1 MYFAADYG
9 QKHFTKR
16 YGIWR
21 LSPILFWTSRQ
32 LDSFI
37 AENGI
42 PVSGLYAKLAQ
53 FAEGEVRNGCM
64 PCTGHIGW
72 EKQLSKLNPKLY
84 RFVQRLLGQS
94 LIVDYI
100 SLENEAAD
108 ACAPGSF
115 EAWF

>member
-1 MYFAADYG
+1 
-9 QKHFTKR
+9 
-16 YGIWR
+16 
-21 LSPILFWTSRQ
+21 
-32 LDSFI
+32 
-37 AENGI
+37 
-42 PVSGLYAKLAQ
+42 
-53 FAEGEVRNGCM
+53 M

-84 RFVQRLLGQS
+84 RFVQRLLRQS

-108 ACAPGSF
+108 SCAPGSF